1 MPQYQHITH
10 NYRPKRLELLR
21 IVATF
26 AAAMCKAVA
35 RNLTHNAT
43 QSIITFISH
52 NSYTMYLDSEKKKEI
67 FGKYGQSNSDTGS
80 VESQVALF
88 SYRIAHLTEH
98 MKQNRK
104 DHTTERSLVK
114 MVGKR
119 RALLNYLKRK
129 DIERYRAIVKNLG
142 LRK

>member
-1 MPQYQHITH
+1 
-10 NYRPKRLELLR
+10 
-21 IVATF
+21 
-26 AAAMCKAVA
+26 
-35 RNLTHNAT
+35 
-43 QSIITFISH
+43 
-52 NSYTMYLDSEKKKEI
+52 MYLNPEIKKEI

-98 MKQNRK
+98 MKANRK

-114 MVGKR
+114 LLGKR
-119 RALLNYLKRK
+119 RALLNYLKRN
-129 DIERYRAIVKNLG
+129 DIERYRNLVKALG